1 MSRAKKYFQNAIL
14 LSLSAL
20 LMRSVSVAFNVYV
33 TGKVGAEG
41 MGLLTLIG
49 SAYGFAVTF
58 ATSGVS
64 LAVTRLCAETV
75 VTAPHGESVRR
86 LKNVA
91 VTAAVYAAF
100 FGGVGGGVL
109 YLGAEEIASRLLG
122 DVRTA
127 ASLRILALTLVPVS
141 ASSALSGYF
150 NACRRVYKNAA
161 AEVAGQALKIGVTAA
176 AFGSLL
182 PGGAENAL
190 LAVALGSL
198 ASEVGSTLML
208 AVLWL
213 HDKRKYYGGKTAGR
227 SADSRVC
234 GTEMRADTV
243 GEAGRSL
250 CCAALPVAL
259 SAHVRSGL
267 VTLEHILIP
276 RGLEKSGAPYETALA
291 SYGTLHGM
299 VMPVILF
306 PYAILGSFSSLLVP
320 ELSIC
325 RAKGEVERIRHISRL
340 VFRATLIFA
349 VGTSGILMTFS
360 GELGRAL
367 YGSDEAGDYI
377 RILAPVIPV
386 MYLDTAVDSMLK
398 GLGKQLFCMRV
409 NVIDAA
415 LSVLLVWGF
424 VPRWGVGGYAAV
436 IIISEVINASASIVK
451 LLSVADVRAELG
463 RWLFRPLAASAL
475 ASATMRFLVNRVPR
489 FYRAEGG
496 LYVTLMIV
504 AAASLYF
511 AMLALTN
518 TVGADD
524 VVYIRSLFGKRER
537 ENR

>member
-1 MSRAKKYFQNAIL
+1 MRDVKKYFGNAIL
-14 LSLSAL
+14 LSLAAL

-75 VTAPHGESVRR
+75 VTSSPGNAKRR

-91 VTAAVYAAF
+91 VTAALYAAF

-109 YLGAEEIASRLLG
+109 YLGAEPIASRLLD

-127 ASLRILALTLVPVS
+127 ESLRVLALTLVPVS
-141 ASSALSGYF
+141 VSSALSGYF
-150 NACRRVYKNAA
+150 NACRRVYKNATA
-161 AEVAGQALKIGVTAA
+161 QVAGQAIKIGVTAA

-182 PGGAENAL
+182 PGGSENAL

-198 ASEVGSTLML
+198 ASEVGSTLIL
-208 AVLWL
+208 GALWL
-213 HDKRKYYGGKTAGR
+213 HDKRKYYSGKAAGNSFPPR
-227 SADSRVC
+227 GE
-234 GTEMRADTV
+234 GTEMKADTKT
-243 GEAGRSL
+243 EAGLSL
-250 CCAALPVAL
+250 CSAALPVAL
-259 SAHVRSGL
+259 SAYVRSGL

-276 RGLEKSGAPYETALA
+276 RGLEKSGAEYGEALA

-299 VMPVILF
+299 VMPVVLF
-306 PYAILGSFSSLLVP
+306 PYAVLGSFSSLLVP

-325 RAKGEVERIRHISRL
+325 RAKGERERIRHISRL

-360 GELGRAL
+360 RELGIAL
-367 YGSDEAGDYI
+367 YGSLEAGDYI

-415 LSVLLVWGF
+415 LSVLLVWF
-424 VPRWGVGGYAAV
+424 LVPLWGVEGYAAV

-451 LLSVADVRAELG
+451 LLAVADVRAELG
-463 RWLFRPLAASAL
+463 KWLFRPLAASAL
-475 ASATMRFLVNRVPR
+475 ASAAMRFLVNRVPH

-504 AAASLYF
+504 AAAALYF
-511 AMLALTN
+511 AMLAVTN
-518 TVGADD
+518 TVGAED
-524 VVYIRSLFGKRER
+524 VAYVKGLFVKGESEKR
-537 ENR
+537 